1 MPYSAGFRESQLKKV
16 LPPVSRPITEVA
28 KEAGVSDQTLR
39 RWLNKAKAG
48 TLSKNETVGSAG
60 RSSNE
65 KLNLVIEVGS
75 ISPKEHGKW
84 LREKGLH
91 TEHITQYKQ
100 ELRDLIQDKDKSEKD
115 EKKKLIKEN
124 KMLKKELAKKE
135 KALAEMAALYT
146 LKKKQRISGGTKRT
160 VDPGRYA

>member
-16 LPPVSRPITEVA
+16 LPPISRPIAEVA

-39 RWLNKAKAG
+39 NWLSKAKAG

-60 RSSNE
+60 RSSRE
-65 KLNLVIEVGS
+65 KLNLVIEAGT
-75 ISPKEHGKW
+75 IPQKEQGKW

-91 TEHITQYKQ
+91 TQHITQYKQ
-100 ELRDLIQDKDKSEKD
+100 ELRDLIQDKDKTEKE
-115 EKKKLIKEN
+115 EKKKLKKEN
-124 KMLKKELAKKE
+124 KRLKKELAKKE

-146 LKKKQRISGGTKRT
+146 LKKKAEELWGE
-160 VDPGRYA
+160 DEDD

>member
-1 MPYSAGFRESQLKKV
+1 MPYSAGFRESQVKKV
-16 LPPVSRPITEVA
+16 LPPENRSIAEVA

-39 RWLNKAKAG
+39 NWLAKAKAG
-48 TLSKNETVGSAG
+48 TLRKNNTVGSAG
-60 RSSNE
+60 RSSRE
-65 KLNLVIEVGS
+65 KLNLVIEAGT
-75 ISPKEHGKW
+75 IPREEQGKW

-100 ELRDLIQDKDKSEKD
+100 ELRDLIQDKDKTEKE

-124 KMLKKELAKKE
+124 KRLKKELDKKE

-146 LKKKQRISGGTKRT
+146 LKKKAEDLWGGGE
-160 VDPGRYA
+160 DD

>member
-39 RWLNKAKAG
+39 NWLSKAKAG
-48 TLSKNETVGSAG
+48 TLSKSETVGSAG

-65 KLNLVIEVGS
+65 KLNLVIEAGS
-75 ISPKEHGKW
+75 ISPKGQGKW

-91 TEHITQYKQ
+91 TEHLTQYKQ
-100 ELRDLIQDKDKSEKD
+100 ELRDLIQDKDKTEK
-115 EKKKLIKEN
+115 EKNKKLTKEIKR
-124 KMLKKELAKKE
+124 LKKELDKKE

-146 LKKKQRISGGTKRT
+146 LKKKAEDLWG
-160 VDPGRYA
+160 DDEDA

>member
-16 LPPVSRPITEVA
+16 LPPVSRPIAEVA

-39 RWLNKAKAG
+39 NWLNKTKAG

-65 KLNLVIEVGS
+65 KLNLVIEAGA
-75 ISPKEHGKW
+75 ITPKGQGKW

-91 TEHITQYKQ
+91 TQHITQYKQ
-100 ELRDLIQDKDKSEKD
+100 ELRDLIQDKDISEKE

-124 KMLKKELAKKE
+124 KRLKKELALTE

-146 LKKKQRISGGTKRT
+146 LKKKQRNSGGTTRT
-160 VDPGRYA
+160 IDPRRYA